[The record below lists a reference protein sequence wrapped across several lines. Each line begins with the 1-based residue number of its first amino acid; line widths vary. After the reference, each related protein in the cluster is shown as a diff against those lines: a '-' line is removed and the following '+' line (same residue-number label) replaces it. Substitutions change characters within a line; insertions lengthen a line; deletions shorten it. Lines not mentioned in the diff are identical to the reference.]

1 MKKLKKY
8 ADIILESNVE
18 QIELEWELNDE
29 RFSITYEE
37 FLKEIPWNY
46 LDKEIGSFDFGVYT
60 PGGKKSYV
68 CAENL
73 RKMISNEFY
82 PIYHDSKIPI
92 EKGFENNLEYY
103 KRNLCMRFSYITS
116 GASGGNCWGDEAEY
130 FENDDITETEF
141 IETFKSTLRISK

>member
-46 LDKEIGSFDFGVYT
+46 LDKEIGNFDFGVEI
-60 PGGKKSYV
+60 PCGEKSYV
-68 CAENL
+68 SAETL
-73 RKMISNEFY
+73 RRIINY
-82 PIYHDSKIPI
+82 PIYQTSKIPI

-103 KRNLCMRFSYITS
+103 KRNLCMCFSYVSS
-116 GASGGNCWGDEAEY
+116 GASGGKLLG
-130 FENDDITETEF
+130 
-141 IETFKSTLRISK
+141 